1 MRTSVHRESGV
12 AMIEVLIA
20 IIVISF
26 GLLGVAGLQL
36 AGIKSSQT
44 SNLRSIA
51 TAQAY
56 DIADRMRNNMAAVQS
71 KLYDDVKGPIPSI
84 PSCANPFSAAA
95 GCSAADMATYDV
107 YAWLTANAQLLP
119 GGSGTVKMVDTR
131 VFDIA
136 VRWSEKCIVKKKDD
150 ASVSGESSCGAPDSA
165 TPGVL
170 TRVFLTRVAL

>member
-1 MRTSVHRESGV
+1 METRSHKESGV

-56 DIADRMRNNMAAVQS
+56 DMADRMRNNMTAVQS
-71 KLYDDVKGPIPSI
+71 KSYDDVKSPIPAI
-84 PSCANPFSAAA
+84 PSCADPFSATV
-95 GCSAADMATYDV
+95 GCSTADMAKYDA

-119 GGSGTVKMVDTR
+119 GGSGTVKMVD
-131 VFDIA
+131 VGIFDI
-136 VRWSEKCIVKKKDD
+136 VIQWSEKCVAKKKDD
-150 ASVSGESSCGAPDSA
+150 TSVPGETSCGASDS
-165 TPGVL
+165 TNPGTL
-170 TRVFLTRVAL
+170 TRTFSTRVAL

>member
-1 MRTSVHRESGV
+1 MRICAHRESGV

-56 DIADRMRNNMAAVQS
+56 DMADRMRNNMVAVQG

-84 PSCANPFSAAA
+84 PSCANPFSATM
-95 GCSAADMATYDV
+95 GCSTTDMAKYDV

-119 GGSGTVKMVDTR
+119 GGSGTVKMVDPG
-131 VFDIA
+131 VFDI
-136 VRWSEKCIVKKKDD
+136 VVQWSEKCIAKKKDD
-150 ASVSGESSCGAPDSA
+150 ASVSGENSCGTPDSA
-165 TPGVL
+165 APGTL
-170 TRVFLTRVAL
+170 TRVFSTRVAL

>member
-1 MRTSVHRESGV
+1 MGIRSHQESGV

-56 DIADRMRNNMAAVQS
+56 DMADRMRNNMAAVQGG
-71 KLYDDVKGPIPSI
+71 LYDAVKGPIPAI
-84 PSCANPFSAAA
+84 PSCADPFKANV
-95 GCSAADMATYDV
+95 GCSTSDMVKYDT
-107 YAWLTANAQLLP
+107 YAWLSENAQLLP
-119 GGSGTVKMVDTR
+119 SGSGAVTKVDAS
-131 VFDIA
+131 VFDI
-136 VRWSEKCIVKKKDD
+136 VIQWSEKCVAKKKDD
-150 ASVSGESSCGAPDSA
+150 ASVPGESSCGAWDST
-165 TPGVL
+165 TPGTL
-170 TRVFLTRVAL
+170 LRTFSTRVAL

>member
-1 MRTSVHRESGV
+1 MRIRGHKESGV

-56 DIADRMRNNMAAVQS
+56 DMADRMRNNMTAVQS
-71 KLYDDVKGPIPSI
+71 KLYDDVKSPIPAI
-84 PSCANPFSAAA
+84 PTCANPFSATV
-95 GCSAADMATYDV
+95 GCSNSDMAKYDI

-119 GGSGTVKMVDTR
+119 GGSGTVKMVDAS
-131 VFDIA
+131 VFDIE
-136 VRWSEKCIVKKKDD
+136 VQWSEKCVAKKKGD
-150 ASVSGESSCGAPDSA
+150 ASVPGESLCGASDST
-165 TPGVL
+165 TPGTL
-170 TRVFLTRVAL
+170 TRTFSTRVAL

>member
-1 MRTSVHRESGV
+1 MRLQSIKESGV

-56 DIADRMRNNMAAVQS
+56 DMADRMRNNMAGVQS
-71 KLYDDVKGPIPSI
+71 KLYDDVKEPIPAI
-84 PSCANPFSAAA
+84 PACANPFSATV
-95 GCSAADMATYDV
+95 GCSTSDMATFDI

-119 GGSGTVKMVDTR
+119 GGSGTVKMVDAGT
-131 VFDIA
+131 FDI
-136 VRWSEKCIVKKKDD
+136 VIQWSEKCVAKKKGD
-150 ASVSGESSCGAPDSA
+150 ASVAGESSCGASDS
-165 TPGVL
+165 TSPGIL
-170 TRVFLTRVAL
+170 TRTFSTRVAL

>member
-1 MRTSVHRESGV
+1 MRLRCVKESGV

-36 AGIKSSQT
+36 AGIKNSQT
-44 SNLRSIA
+44 ANLRSIA

-56 DIADRMRNNMAAVQS
+56 DMADRMRNNMAAVQG
-71 KLYDDVKGPIPSI
+71 KQYDDVKAPIPAI
-84 PSCANPFSAAA
+84 PACANPFSATT
-95 GCSAADMATYDV
+95 GCSTSDMAKYDA

-119 GGSGTVKMVDTR
+119 GGSGTVKMVDAG

-136 VRWSEKCIVKKKDD
+136 VQWSEKCVAKKKGD
-150 ASVSGESSCGAPDSA
+150 ASVAGESSCGASDST
-165 TPGVL
+165 TPGIL
-170 TRVFLTRVAL
+170 TRTFSTRVAL